1 MASADPFPPTSL
13 SICDT
18 KIQHSPSWKTLARRV
33 QKNMYTYATREE
45 GTTLDD
51 QVVVYRGEAPFCQS
65 GNMNTDLAM

>member
-45 GTTLDD
+45 GTTLGD
-51 QVVVYRGEAPFCQS
+51 QEYE
-65 GNMNTDLAM
+65 